1 MVDVRTYL
9 VSKSEPIR
17 REQLEFAR
25 RQRAFE
31 RRRGE
36 PAGAQK
42 SVIEACRDRR
52 TPFVFRPE
60 PGNSRPNLR
69 P

>member
-36 PAGAQK
+36 LGGAQK
-42 SVIEACRDRR
+42 SLIEARRDRR

-60 PGNSRPNLR
+60 PGASRPIPR

>member
-17 REQLEFAR
+17 REQLDFAR

-36 PAGAQK
+36 LVTAPPSA
-42 SVIEACRDRR
+42 IEVRRDRR
-52 TPFVFRPE
+52 TPFVYRPE
-60 PGNSRPNLR
+60 PGHSRVTTIR
-69 P
+69 